1 MRMLMQYGG
10 RDGDRSGRTDRG
22 GRDDGLRNRDDY
34 MEPEMRRRGRRRR
47 RSDGTFMMLGGGRH
61 EKMEHGLFSSSS
73 GGDDFDPQLVH
84 ETCEKIKEK
93 LQNPPQTWYR
103 YLEDDRIIPIIK
115 MEYDE
120 LKRAIHEVKE
130 GHRSPRAID
139 KELIHLAAALVCAHV
154 ELMEEEE

>member
-1 MRMLMQYGG
+1 MRMLMQYRGGNGGNGGNGGGGNGG
-10 RDGDRSGRTDRG
+10 RYEG
-22 GRDDGLRNRDDY
+22 DY
-34 MEPEMRRRGRRRR
+34 MEPEMRRGGRRRR
-47 RSDGTFMMLGGGRH
+47 RSDGTYMMGGGASIR
-61 EKMEHGLFSSSS
+61 ERLQSGGGLFSSS
-73 GGDDFDPQLVH
+73 GGDDDFDPRLVK

-93 LQNPPQTWYR
+93 LQNPPQTWHR